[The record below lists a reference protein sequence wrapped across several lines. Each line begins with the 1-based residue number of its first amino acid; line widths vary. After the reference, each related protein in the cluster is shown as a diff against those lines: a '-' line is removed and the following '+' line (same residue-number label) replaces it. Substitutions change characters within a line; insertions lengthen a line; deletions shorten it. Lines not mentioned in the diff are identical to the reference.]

1 MKLYV
6 GNIDYG
12 TTENGLE
19 GLFSNYGDV
28 KDVAVITDRQT
39 GQSRGFA
46 FVTMDDQG
54 ANEAIDALN
63 GDEFEGRR
71 LTVNQARPKGSGGGD
86 FRGGSGW

>member
-28 KDVAVITDRQT
+28 REVAVITDRHT

-46 FVTMDDQG
+46 FVTMEEDG
-54 ANEAIDALN
+54 AKEAIDSLN
-63 GDEFEGRR
+63 GEEFEGRR
-71 LTVNQARPKGSGGGD
+71 LTVNEARPRGGG
-86 FRGGSGW
+86 GGGGGGGHW